1 MADRNVR
8 CRGARQEVEKRQV
21 AGFVFDRDFLNGY
34 NKIEY
39 NRCYTDAA
47 YTIEGR
53 ASV

>member
-1 MADRNVR
+1 MSMLFMEAIYYLF
-8 CRGARQEVEKRQV
+8 V
-21 AGFVFDRDFLNGY
+21 AGIVFDRDFLNGY

-39 NRCYTDAA
+39 NCCYTDAA